1 MAQTQP
7 SPESSTREQ
16 IIVEAWAQGLNVGA
30 IVILIL
36 LVLCNYRHKALLHK
50 LILSEL
56 LLALGHGFF
65 AFFQEP
71 EFGWV
76 LSSTAALLYISY
88 FVHNVIAWLKIK
100 PFLPK
105 WGSRVFIISLLAV
118 QPFWVLET
126 WANFQYHNNLGSN
139 VLDTS
144 RLFEPLAR
152 DPWWVFTTIK
162 LVLAINDNYEF
173 TIPKLVRISPRFG
186 VMLLC
191 LFVSIVFVVVD
202 VVFMILVSKRGGL
215 NPFWRLALIF
225 KCASDVIFLDDFK
238 SVLDRIS
245 ESAMRKIAT
254 FSYRDEENSQP
265 TNQNTSTPG
274 YSGFEFRRKSPRPAA
289 FGNENG
295 CLQGRSRSCA
305 SADDGHYEY
314 ATSYDHF
321 LTEDSGAGS
330 HRGQRRPSEYEDGY
344 SRGKVE
350 AMQYVASH
358 TAIPVPKIYAVH
370 TEKNGSVYIE
380 MEYAQGD
387 GLDSAW
393 GHLSVDEKNTVFAD
407 IKQHVSWLRELQP
420 PTQDI
425 VSSALQNP
433 AFDCRI
439 GACFYGPLNHQ
450 EFHSLA
456 RGHLRI
462 QDVAPFLGP
471 EVAKVH
477 TSHYKTHFTHAD
489 LAPRNII
496 VRRGRVVA
504 IIDWEFAGWYPEYWE
519 FTKAYYNCFPDD
531 EWEDYLRI
539 ALPCYDMELI
549 AEQTLWTRLPEPGT
563 KTSSYRD
570 GVWIEP
576 LLNLD
581 MTQLVALAL
590 HHRDNFSR
598 GRSRKIFGYE
608 AYHWGIIV
616 MPEPSQGR
624 DCDAYDATDASEI
637 DPVTFRMNNPTM
649 DWWFRVKENIDPT
662 LSTKLIGRIVI
673 GQVPDGVSS
682 ADLRSL
688 FEGVDLPNYIL
699 MILPAGRLMMAY
711 ASKLMLDCLR
721 AL

>member
-1 MAQTQP
+1 MAPTQP

-16 IIVEAWAQGLNVGA
+16 MIVEAWAQGLNVGA

-50 LILSEL
+50 LVLSEL

-88 FVHNVIAWLKIK
+88 FVHNVIAWLKIR

-126 WANFQYHNNLGSN
+126 WANFQYHNNLGSKL
-139 VLDTS
+139 LDTS

-191 LFVSIVFVVVD
+191 LFVSIVFVIVD
-202 VVFMILVSKRGGL
+202 VIFMILVSKRGGL

-254 FSYRDEENSQP
+254 FSYRDDDNHSQP
-265 TNQNTSTPG
+265 TNQNRSTPG
-274 YSGFEFRRKSPRPAA
+274 LPGFEFRRKSSRPAA
-289 FGNENG
+289 YGNENG
-295 CLQGRSRSCA
+295 CLQGRSGSCV
-305 SADDGHYEY
+305 SAEDGHYEY

-321 LTEDSGAGS
+321 LVEDSSPSS
-330 HRGQRRPSEYEDGY
+330 HRGQGRASEHGDTH
-344 SRGKVE
+344 SRDIECGEPEEGPCKPTEVE

-358 TAIPVPKIYAVH
+358 TSIPVPRIYAVH
-370 TEKNGSVYIE
+370 TEENGSIYIE
-380 MEYAQGD
+380 MAYVRGD

-393 GHLSVDEKNTVFAD
+393 SRLSVDEKNTVFAD
-407 IKQHVSWLRELQP
+407 IKQQVSCLRELQP

-439 GACFYGPLNHQ
+439 GACFYGPLNQ
-450 EFHSLA
+450 DEFHSLA
-456 RGHLRI
+456 RGHLRME
-462 QDVAPFLGP
+462 DVAPFLGP

-496 VRRGRVVA
+496 VRHGRVVA

-539 ALPCYDMELI
+539 ALPCYDTELV
-549 AEQTLWTRLPEPGT
+549 AEQTLWARLPEPGT

-570 GVWIEP
+570 GVWVERQGSSP
-576 LLNLD
+576 SKAWLD
-581 MTQLVALAL
+581 ARAGRKLTDLWSLAL
-590 HHRDNFSR
+590 S
-598 GRSRKIFGYE
+598 
-608 AYHWGIIV
+608 
-616 MPEPSQGR
+616 
-624 DCDAYDATDASEI
+624 
-637 DPVTFRMNNPTM
+637 
-649 DWWFRVKENIDPT
+649 
-662 LSTKLIGRIVI
+662 
-673 GQVPDGVSS
+673 
-682 ADLRSL
+682 
-688 FEGVDLPNYIL
+688 
-699 MILPAGRLMMAY
+699 
-711 ASKLMLDCLR
+711 
-721 AL
+721 